1 MVPRMGSVQF
11 LLPRNLW
18 FQPGTRGFG
27 MWGDEVWLRKE
38 VLVNFL
44 REPSGA
50 EGGKPPWG
58 TLKAGQSRWTILTHD
73 FWVKPAPPLEEEPLG
88 DQTLHRQNLHRL
100 CP

>member
-1 MVPRMGSVQF
+1 
-11 LLPRNLW
+11 
-18 FQPGTRGFG
+18 
-27 MWGDEVWLRKE
+27 MWSDEVWLRKE
-38 VLVNFL
+38 GTVLVNFL

-88 DQTLHRQNLHRL
+88 DQNLHRQNLHRL